1 MTLDEA
7 TAERIARSD
16 ATFRAA
22 NERVSDA
29 AREFEMSEGVPFF
42 CECADP
48 TCHEIVQLS
57 LEQYEEV
64 RRNARHFI
72 NVPGHQVAAHG
83 MGKVVAE
90 HGRYVVVEKLDV
102 AGELAEELDERV
114 E

>member
-1 MTLDEA
+1 MTGE
-7 TAERIARSD
+7 TSAERIARND

-29 AREFEMSEGVPFF
+29 AREFEMSDRVPFF

-48 TCHEIVQLS
+48 TCLEVVQLS

-64 RRNARHFI
+64 RRNSRHFI
-72 NVPGHQVAAHG
+72 NVPGHQAAAQG
-83 MGKVVAE
+83 LAKVVAE
-90 HGRYVVVEKLDV
+90 HGSYIVVEKVEV
-102 AGELAEELDERV
+102 AGQIAEEMDERV